1 MKMDPLS
8 IIYKLPESL
17 YEKNELDEQRYMR
30 LTSEGV
36 NHIVGAF
43 FIKNHQEN
51 RNKKVEPLENV
62 NDVTN
67 NQLNVVNEIMK
78 KINEH
83 KMNEIIEKDFSN
95 N

>member
-1 MKMDPLS
+1 MDPLS

-17 YEKNELDEQRYMR
+17 YEKNEVDENRWQRI
-30 LTSEGV
+30 TGEGV

-43 FIKNHQEN
+43 FIKNVQDS
-51 RNKKVEPLENV
+51 RNKRIETLENV

-67 NQLNVVNEIMK
+67 NQLNVVNDLMK
-78 KINEH
+78 RINEH